1 MAWAVRWRRCVS
13 VPPSLAESTASEP
26 LFSFSSSFF
35 CSSKDLAAAE
45 RLGGRGGAE
54 GGGGG
59 CNWRLE
65 PYYPSRCPHQPISI
79 LSLLF
84 NPGDP
89 LGRQGLWH
97 VSEYGLCECEKV
109 FHVAWASVWDY
120 LLDLVLPLIWRQ
132 HQTVIFRLGMCCR
145 QAIRPSCPSLALT
158 AVFVC
163 DMQMSP
169 FFFFLFFGRRL
180 AQGVGKG
187 VCLLWLWNEP
197 PYVKASA
204 VVLASVLFTVTLS
217 HLIRT
222 MLIASKW
229 FCFGALSSAPP
240 PAVPHSCLK
249 GHLVTH
255 HPSDHFLPILLPIIS
270 THILYL
276 WWYQ

>member
-1 MAWAVRWRRCVS
+1 MYLNMV
-13 VPPSLAESTASEP
+13 
-26 LFSFSSSFF
+26 
-35 CSSKDLAAAE
+35 
-45 RLGGRGGAE
+45 
-54 GGGGG
+54 
-59 CNWRLE
+59 
-65 PYYPSRCPHQPISI
+65 
-79 LSLLF
+79 
-84 NPGDP
+84 
-89 LGRQGLWH
+89 
-97 VSEYGLCECEKV
+97 CECEKV
-109 FHVAWASVWDY
+109 FHVARASVCDY
-120 LLDLVLPLIWRQ
+120 LLDLVLSLIWGQ

-169 FFFFLFFGRRL
+169 FFFFLFFLWRL
-180 AQGVGKG
+180 AWGVGKG

-240 PAVPHSCLK
+240 PPPRPAAPHSSLK
-249 GHLVTH
+249 GNLVTL
-255 HPSDHFLPILLPIIS
+255 HPNDHFLPISLPIIS
-270 THILYL
+270 TRILYL
-276 WWYQ
+276 W